1 LDIILKNINIFS
13 PNDNLDLRADIMIK
27 DGYIAEIGS
36 IPERENF
43 KNQDCKDLTAV
54 PGFFDMHVHFRDPGQ
69 SEKEDLSSGTEA
81 SANGGFTGVLMMPNT
96 IPPIDSVEVIS
107 DLLNRAKNSVVD
119 VYTSACISAGRKGE
133 SLSSVK
139 ELHSAGAI
147 AFTDDGSPQLN
158 TELMSEIL
166 MNSAKLNFPVLQ
178 HAENPAMHPGGVIN
192 EGEVSKKL
200 GLKGIPCE
208 SETSVATADILLA
221 NSIEGSKYHIQH
233 ISCGK
238 TLEVIRN
245 AKKENKNITCEICSH
260 HFILTEENCIEMGS
274 NAKMNP
280 PLRTQNDVDTLING
294 IKDGTIDVLCS
305 DHAPHSDSDKLS
317 GIEKSPFGIIGIEVS
332 IGLAYTYLIKN
343 KIIDFKRFV
352 EMFSINPRRILGLE
366 QISIRKGAKANL
378 TILNTNQVWKADKR
392 KFKSKSRNTPYN
404 EFELVCKP
412 FAIINNNQIYYS
424 EL

>member
-1 LDIILKNINIFS
+1 
-13 PNDNLDLRADIMIK
+13 MIK
-27 DGYIAEIGS
+27 DGYIAEIGI
-36 IPERENF
+36 IPESENIEI
-43 KNQDCKDLTAV
+43 KDCKDLTAV

-69 SEKEDLSSGTEA
+69 THKEDLSSGTDA

-96 IPPIDSVEVIS
+96 LPPIDSVEIIS

-119 VYTSACISAGRKGE
+119 VYSSACISAGRRGE

-147 AFTDDGSPQLN
+147 AFTDDGSPVLN
-158 TELMSEIL
+158 TKLMSEIL
-166 MNSAKLNFPVLQ
+166 RESAKLNFPVLQ
-178 HAENPAMHPGGVIN
+178 HAENPGIHPDGVMN

-200 GLKGIPCE
+200 GLKGMPCE
-208 SETSVATADILLA
+208 SETSVVAADILLA
-221 NSIEGSKYHIQH
+221 NSIKGSKYHIQH

-238 TLEVIRN
+238 TLDIIRN
-245 AKKENKNITCEICSH
+245 AKKKNQNITCEICPH

-274 NAKMNP
+274 YAKMNP
-280 PLRTQNDVDTLING
+280 PLRTQADVDSLIEG

-305 DHAPHSDSDKLS
+305 DHAPHSDSEKLS
-317 GIEKSPFGIIGIEVS
+317 GMEKSPFGIIGIEVS
-332 IGLAYTYLIKN
+332 IGLIYTYLAKN
-343 KIIDFKRFV
+343 KIIDFKRLV
-352 EMFSINPRRILGLE
+352 EMFSINPRRILGIE
-366 QISIRKGAKANL
+366 QITIRKGAKANL
-378 TILNTNQVWKADKR
+378 TILNTNQTWKADKS

-404 EFELVCKP
+404 EFELECKP